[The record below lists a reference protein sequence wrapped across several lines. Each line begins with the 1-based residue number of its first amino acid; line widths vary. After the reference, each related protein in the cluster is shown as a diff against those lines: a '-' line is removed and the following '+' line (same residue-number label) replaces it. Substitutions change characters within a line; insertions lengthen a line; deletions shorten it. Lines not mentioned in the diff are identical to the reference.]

1 MLVKVTAPKADG
13 REIETN
19 VDIPEEL
26 NALIEKYGES
36 VVADGAVRS
45 IRIQSQ
51 GYIRQMLE
59 AGQSDEE
66 IHEAAAAWVPG
77 AGRDSFASVVAKVKN
92 MDDEKKKALMAAL
105 GLA

>member
-1 MLVKVTAPKADG
+1 MLVKVTAPKAEG

-19 VDIPEEL
+19 VDIPEDL
-26 NALIEKYGES
+26 DSLVEKFGAPT
-36 VVADGAVRS
+36 VCDGAVRS
-45 IRIQSQ
+45 IRIQAQ

-66 IHEAAAAWVPG
+66 IHEAAATWVPG
-77 AGRDSFASVVAKVKN
+77 AGRDSFASVVAKVKG
-92 MDDEKKKALMAAL
+92 MDDEKKQALLAAL